1 MEEKKDLTQELER
14 IKAELEELKKKLG
27 MAEEK
32 SLRELP
38 TEALSKVMEVSKE
51 IVKTT
56 AEIGE
61 KALRVVRYSVEG
73 AVEGAKKALKED
85 IREFITKHPHVRK
98 IDYVEITDENLK
110 PVQEVKEGDRILL
123 AVWIG
128 NTRLID
134 NWRIGDAEL

>member
-73 AVEGAKKALKED
+73 AVEGAKKALKE
-85 IREFITKHPHVRK
+85 EEEK
-98 IDYVEITDENLK
+98 
-110 PVQEVKEGDRILL
+110 KEG
-123 AVWIG
+123 V
-128 NTRLID
+128 
-134 NWRIGDAEL
+134 

>member
-1 MEEKKDLTQELER
+1 MAQELEK

-32 SLRELP
+32 SLKELP
-38 TEALSKVMEVSKE
+38 AEALSKVMEVSKE

-73 AVEGAKKALKED
+73 AVEGAKKALKE
-85 IREFITKHPHVRK
+85 EEK
-98 IDYVEITDENLK
+98 
-110 PVQEVKEGDRILL
+110 KEE
-123 AVWIG
+123 A
-128 NTRLID
+128 
-134 NWRIGDAEL
+134 

>member
-51 IVKTT
+51 I
-56 AEIGE
+56 
-61 KALRVVRYSVEG
+61 
-73 AVEGAKKALKED
+73 D
-85 IREFITKHPHVRK
+85 FF
-98 IDYVEITDENLK
+98 K
-110 PVQEVKEGDRILL
+110 PFHSLL
-123 AVWIG
+123 GYIHH
-128 NTRLID
+128 IQ
-134 NWRIGDAEL
+134 